1 MKIGLE
7 NINLCDWIKSFK
19 FYQNL
24 TKTAFRKSRAKTE
37 LENS

>member
-1 MKIGLE
+1 MVS
-7 NINLCDWIKSFK
+7 NK

-37 LENS
+37 LENYYNYF